1 MAYENPKTIKE
12 ALQKVHQHDY
22 VLPAIQREFVWKPV
36 QIARLFD
43 SLMRGYP
50 IGSFLFWKVERA
62 HVREY
67 RYYDFVR
74 NYHEKTAPHCPPLD
88 VPPDQGVT
96 AILDGQQRLT
106 ALNIGLRGSYAA
118 KEPRKWWT
126 NPDAFPKKVLY
137 LNLLSDAPENEEG
150 MINDFRFL
158 TAERVAEPDEGQFW
172 FRVGDIL
179 DLEAGP
185 PLLRYLRQTGLDGD
199 PLDRAFDRAHAL
211 HTLVHLKP
219 VIHYYLE
226 EEQDLERVLDIF
238 IRVNSGGT
246 VLSYSDLLLSIAT
259 AQWQTLPAREV
270 IHDLVDRLN
279 RTRNGFSF
287 SKDFVL
293 KAGLMLA
300 DVASVGFRVTNF
312 TQDNMQV
319 LEEKWPRI
327 DRALE
332 LAVRLAASY
341 GFEDQTL
348 SADSALLPIAY
359 YLYHRELTDSYL
371 TQSQYREDREAIRGW
386 LIRSLL
392 KPGIWGSGLDTT
404 LTALRAVIK
413 QHGDDGFPLGEIEA
427 EMARRGRTLRFDE
440 EEIEDLVD
448 VSYGD
453 RRVFSLL
460 ALLYPFVDLR
470 NQFHIDHIF
479 PKGAFRKRALRELG
493 LSEEE
498 SEGLIERVN
507 RLGNLQLLEGSSN
520 VAKQDTLPHEWLAQ
534 QMPEEARQAE
544 YRRWHDLPPL
554 PETIHGFDEFYAERR
569 QAILKRLREILTSGG
584 ARAEAP
590 AEAVPG

>member
-1 MAYENPKTIKE
+1 VAYENPKTIRE
-12 ALQKVHQHDY
+12 ALQRIHQHDY
-22 VLPAIQREFVWKPV
+22 VLPAIQREFVWKPT

-50 IGSFLFWKVERA
+50 AGSFLFWQVERD
-62 HVREY
+62 HVRDY

-74 NYHEKTAPHCPPLD
+74 NYHEKEAPHCPPLD
-88 VPPDQGVT
+88 VPADRGVT

-106 ALNIGLRGSYAA
+106 ALNIGLRGSYAG
-118 KEPRKWWT
+118 KEPRKRWN
-126 NPDAFPKKVLY
+126 NPDAFPKTYLY
-137 LNLLSDAPENEEG
+137 LNLLADAMENEET
-150 MINDFRFL
+150 MVYDFRFL
-158 TAERVAEPDEGQFW
+158 TEASAAERSDSRYW
-172 FRVGDIL
+172 FRVADIV
-179 DLEAGP
+179 DLQAGP
-185 PLLRYLRQTGLDGD
+185 DLLDYLTRREV
-199 PLDRAFDRAHAL
+199 PNAAFAFRRL
-211 HTLVHLKP
+211 HQLHDLVHREG

-226 EEQDLERVLDIF
+226 KAQDLERVLDIF

-259 AQWQTLPAREV
+259 AQWRTLPAREA

-279 RTRNGFSF
+279 GTRNGFSF

-312 TQDNMQV
+312 TQANMQI
-319 LEEKWPRI
+319 LEQKWTRI

-332 LAVRLAASY
+332 LAVRLTASF

-359 YLYHRELTDSYL
+359 YLYRRELTDTYL
-371 TQSQYREDREAIRGW
+371 THAQHREDREAVRGW

-392 KPGIWGSGLDTT
+392 KPGIWGAGLDTT
-404 LTALRAVIK
+404 LTALRSVIQ
-413 QHGDDGFPLGEIEA
+413 QHGDGSFPVAAMEA
-427 EMARRGRTLRFDE
+427 EMARRGQSLRFDE

-453 RRVFSLL
+453 RRAFSLL

-479 PKGAFRKRALRELG
+479 PRAAFQKRSLREAG
-493 LSEEE
+493 LSDADIE
-498 SEGLIERVN
+498 SLTGRVN
-507 RLGNLQLLEGSSN
+507 RLANLQLLEGSDN
-520 VAKQDTLPHEWLAQ
+520 VSKQDTLPHAWIAR
-534 QMPEEARQAE
+534 QMPDEARQAE

-554 PETIHGFDEFYAERR
+554 PEDIHGFEDFYAERR
-569 QAILKRLREILTSGG
+569 EKLLQRLREMLRGG
-584 ARAEAP
+584 AR
-590 AEAVPG
+590 PGDG